1 MTADRPART
10 GAGHAADRAG
20 AAVRWTRFGP
30 QTYSSAVVEHRATI
44 ALTVNGISR
53 EAPVPTDE
61 TLLETL
67 RAGLGL
73 TGAKRGCDQG
83 VCGACTVMMD
93 GRAVRACLSLTVNCA
108 GLDIVTVEGLAR
120 NGVLDPV
127 QRAFV
132 RSGAIQCGFC
142 TPGLAV
148 AARAFLNEHPR
159 PTADQIREAVSGNIC
174 RCTGYAKIV
183 EAIEMAARG

>member
-1 MTADRPART
+1 M
-10 GAGHAADRAG
+10 
-20 AAVRWTRFGP
+20 
-30 QTYSSAVVEHRATI
+30 TI
-44 ALTVNGISR
+44 ALTVNGASH

-67 RAGLGL
+67 RARLGL

-83 VCGACTVMMD
+83 VCGACTVMVE

-108 GLDIVTVEGLAR
+108 GLDIVTAEGLAR
-120 NGVLDPV
+120 NGALDPV

-142 TPGLAV
+142 TPGLAI
-148 AARAFLNEHPR
+148 AARALLNENPR
-159 PTADQIREAVSGNIC
+159 PTADQIRAAVSGNIC
-174 RCTGYAKIV
+174 RCSGYVKIV
-183 EAIEMAARG
+183 EAIEMATRG